1 MPSPDDDVMRLYD
14 EHAPRLYAV
23 ALHILGDRDAAAGV
37 LESVFVDVAN
47 GSPGDFAS
55 LVRAIRD
62 RALAGRI
69 QPPPAPVVP
78 PEPPTPRTLV
88 EQAFYEGM
96 TVTALAKQ
104 YSLSEEVVRSMLRDG
119 MAELRR
125 QFAESGTK

>member
-1 MPSPDDDVMRLYD
+1 MQLYD

-47 GSPGDFAS
+47 GSPGDFTS

-62 RALAGRI
+62 RALAKQIRSNPG
-69 QPPPAPVVP
+69 PVHP
-78 PEPPTPRTLV
+78 TEPPTPRKLV

-96 TVTALAKQ
+96 TIASLAKQ

-125 QFAESGTK
+125 QFAESGSK